1 MDDYCQESYD
11 YEGPDI
17 SPETIKLKQKMTR
30 LGGMIKNIET
40 LDFNQQQSSP
50 MNNSNAMAM
59 VNKNIDPN
67 RRETTRRNL
76 GMFFGHENWNL
87 IMNMM
92 IGFRAGLKGYIWCQ
106 LDSCRKMCSS
116 TSTINMW
123 SDMMYAKSPSTA
135 NLRPRRSSSCATTL
149 PMCLMTSAE

>member
-1 MDDYCQESYD
+1 MDDYYQDNYD

-17 SPETIKLKQKMTR
+17 SPETMKLKQKMTR

-40 LDFNQQQSSP
+40 LDFNQQQTSP

-92 IGFRAGLKGYIWCQ
+92 IGFRAGLKG
-106 LDSCRKMCSS
+106 
-116 TSTINMW
+116 
-123 SDMMYAKSPSTA
+123 
-135 NLRPRRSSSCATTL
+135 
-149 PMCLMTSAE
+149 